1 MKSSP
6 AKKSAIVTAETF
18 RFFRD
23 LNRNNRKDWMDANR
37 ERYQEHVVGALRGLQ
52 EALAPSVQK
61 LNGGFIMFGGTAVNF
76 SRINRDI
83 RFAKDKTPYNPRM
96 YVRFPDTKDAEGS
109 QLYVGLTA
117 DGVTAGFRIY
127 VGSQVKTAALTVM
140 GCQRGIAHPAWVA
153 RHARR
158 LGKKYE
164 CYWHASEKGEWT
176 KHEGWPESAEDW
188 RKVRAWIVRRKMKPA
203 AATRPAFVSEVAKI
217 FKDVAPLC
225 AFASSPKW
233 KP

>member
-1 MKSSP
+1 MDSSKG
-6 AKKSAIVTAETF
+6 KKSAIVTPETF
-18 RFFRD
+18 RFFRE
-23 LNRNNRKDWMDANR
+23 LNLNNRKDWMDANR
-37 ERYQEHVVGALRGLQ
+37 DRYQQHVVGPLRDLQ

-61 LNGGFIMFGGTAVNF
+61 LKGGFIVFGGTGVNF

-96 YVRFPDTKDAEGS
+96 YVRFPDAKDVESS

-117 DGVTAGFRIY
+117 DGVTVGFRIY
-127 VGSQVKTAALTVM
+127 AGSDVKTAPLTQL
-140 GCQRGIAHPAWVA
+140 GCKRGAAHPAWVT
-153 RHARR
+153 RQKRR

-164 CYWHASEKGEWT
+164 SYWHASEKGEWT
-176 KHEGWPESAEDW
+176 KHEGWPANAEDW
-188 RKVRAWIVRRKMKPA
+188 KKVRAWIVRKKLKPA
-203 AATRPAFVSEVAKI
+203 AATRPGFLMEVARI